1 LARQRKKVRN
11 VTQNGFKFN
20 TIFRINFHPA
30 KQHIHIKIMHAH
42 KFDTKSLFLIPGRG
56 DEVRARV
63 DKFQKNSQLKG
74 LITIGSFIALGFY
87 LKITNPYV
95 PH

>member
-1 LARQRKKVRN
+1 M
-11 VTQNGFKFN
+11 
-20 TIFRINFHPA
+20 
-30 KQHIHIKIMHAH
+30 IHIITMHVH
-42 KFDTKSLFLIPGRG
+42 KFDTQSLFLFSGRG
-56 DEVRARV
+56 DEVKARV
-63 DKFQKNSQLKG
+63 DKFQKDSQLKG